1 MKRTTRLREL
11 VESPDL
17 SFLMEVHNGMSAKI
31 ADEAGFDGLWGSGL
45 SISSACGVRDNNE
58 LSWTQVLDI
67 LEYITDASERPLLL
81 DGDTGYGNFNNM
93 RRLVKKL
100 EARKVA
106 GVCIEDKLFPK
117 TNSFIDGSAQPLAD
131 IDEFSGKIK
140 AGKDAQADDDFVI
153 VARVEAFIAGWG
165 LDEAIR
171 RAEAYR
177 EAGADAILIHSK
189 LSKPDEVLA
198 FKNEWGDRHPVVIVP
213 TKYYS
218 TPTDVFREAGF
229 NLAIWANHMMRTSI
243 TAMQQAAAQIM
254 RDENLVVVEESIVG
268 VQEVFRLQGA
278 DELKEAERRYLP
290 GHGDEVHAV
299 ILAASRGKELAHL
312 TEDRPK
318 ALLEI
323 RGKPLLE
330 RIIATLNA
338 VEIKNITVVRGYKK
352 EMVEPP
358 NVRFADNDEHETTQE
373 VYSLY
378 QGLRELEGEVL
389 VTYGDVL
396 FHKFVALHL
405 LESRADFAIAVDYNW
420 DREKAGQRYTDLV
433 QCDQAHDKTSFGQ
446 SIRLVQM
453 TSQQD
458 DDFPPVHGE
467 WMGVLR
473 MSAKGTEYLKTLLAE
488 YASADELQT
497 LRMTALLNRLVAK
510 GKRVEVVYSG
520 APWMDVDEMED
531 VIRAGQFGK
540 VAE

>member
-11 VESPDL
+11 IESPGL

-45 SISSACGVRDNNE
+45 SISAACGVRDNNE

-117 TNSFIDGSAQPLAD
+117 TNSFIDGNAQPLAD
-131 IDEFSGKIK
+131 MDEFCGKIK

-198 FKNEWGDRHPVVIVP
+198 FKSEWGDRHPVVIVP

-229 NLAIWANHMMRTSI
+229 NLAIWANHLMRTSI

-290 GHGDEVHAV
+290 GQGDEIHAV

-330 RIIATLNA
+330 RIIATLNS

-405 LESRADFAIAVDYNW
+405 LESRADFSIAVDYNW

-433 QCDQAHDKTSFGQ
+433 HCDQAHDKTSFGQ

-453 TSQQD
+453 TSRLG

-473 MSAKGTEYLKTLLAE
+473 MSTKGTEYLKALLAE
-488 YASADELQT
+488 YAAADELQT
-497 LRMTALLNRLVAK
+497 LRMTELLNRLVAN

-540 VAE
+540 VGE